1 MNLQYEYLP
10 AEHVGQRRQ
19 EAQQQRLVHHV
30 ARTRRLTRRAER
42 LADRARVAADRL
54 M

>member
-1 MNLQYEYLP
+1 MNLQYQYL
-10 AEHVGQRRQ
+10 ASEHITARHHEVQQKRLGRQ
-19 EAQQQRLVHHV
+19 V

-42 LADRARVAADRL
+42 LADRARLAADRL